1 MRSNL
6 SNVQLHKCQLKKA
19 MVMVLWSSLSITV
32 ASRPPLDTSTVIPA
46 LAMFSLGMPTYNGG
60 GQHTSLSDVPVSIP
74 NVYKYILAKLDF

>member
-1 MRSNL
+1 
-6 SNVQLHKCQLKKA
+6 
-19 MVMVLWSSLSITV
+19 MVLWSSSSITV

-74 NVYKYILAKLDF
+74 NVYKYILAKLDFWYHANERIMCYCFTERLWR